1 MRVHDQAFPIRP
13 GHVSITPPFVTL
25 EHHFQGSSM
34 HRVGHFAL
42 PVAAGSGIPIPA
54 MQDVGEAFT
63 AMEASFVE
71 AIGWFS
77 TQPRRAEARV
87 WDILWRL
94 TAPAAPDGGKPTLH
108 PAVEKTLQSI
118 ELRLGETLGVSALAD
133 DVDLSHSHL
142 TRLFH
147 QAIGTSIIS
156 YIVERRVQRAQHLL
170 VYSTQPIKTIA
181 AQVGVPDLHQF
192 NKTLRR
198 ALGQSPSSIRAG
210 GFLPTTRMAAGKEK
224 SARAGGD

>member
-1 MRVHDQAFPIRP
+1 MHVHDQAFPIHP

-25 EHHFQGSSM
+25 EHHFSAGECL

-42 PVAAGSGIPIPA
+42 PAAAGNTHPIAA
-54 MQDVGEAFT
+54 MQDLESDFAGVEA
-63 AMEASFVE
+63 AFVE
-71 AIGWFS
+71 AIGWFP

-94 TAPAAPDGGKPTLH
+94 ASPSTTDSTTARLH
-108 PAVEKTLQSI
+108 LAVEKTLHSI
-118 ELRLGETLGVSALAD
+118 ELRLGEPLEVAALAEE
-133 DVDLSHSHL
+133 VVLSHSHL

-147 QAIGTSIIS
+147 QAVGTSIVS
-156 YIVERRVQRAQHLL
+156 YIVQRRVERAQHLL

-181 AQVGVPDLHQF
+181 LQVGIPDLHQF

-198 ALGQSPSSIRAG
+198 ALGKAPSLIRAE
-210 GFLPTTRMAAGKEK
+210 GFVPPAPTP
-224 SARAGGD
+224 